1 MMPAEESLRES
12 ILQSDV
18 VETIRN
24 LTDQSFDS
32 LMNITR
38 DLMEARHL
46 IPDVDTQAQSAIMD
60 VLLELYFRDMERKR
74 DAWKELFCI

>member
-1 MMPAEESLRES
+1 MPAEERLRES

-24 LTDQSFDS
+24 LTDQSFDR
-32 LMNITR
+32 LMHMTR

-46 IPDVDTQAQSAIMD
+46 TPDVDTQAQSAIMD
-60 VLLELYFRDMERKR
+60 ALLELYFADMERKR
-74 DAWKELFCI
+74 DGWRELFP

>member
-1 MMPAEESLRES
+1 
-12 ILQSDV
+12 
-18 VETIRN
+18 
-24 LTDQSFDS
+24 
-32 LMNITR
+32 
-38 DLMEARHL
+38 MEARHL

>member
-1 MMPAEESLRES
+1 MPAEESLRES

>member
-1 MMPAEESLRES
+1 MTAEEQLRES

-18 VETIRN
+18 VEMIRN

-32 LMNITR
+32 LMHMTR

-46 IPDVDTQAQSAIMD
+46 VPDVDTQAQSAIMD
-60 VLLELYFRDMERKR
+60 VLLDLYFRDMERKR
-74 DAWKELFCI
+74 DAWKELSV